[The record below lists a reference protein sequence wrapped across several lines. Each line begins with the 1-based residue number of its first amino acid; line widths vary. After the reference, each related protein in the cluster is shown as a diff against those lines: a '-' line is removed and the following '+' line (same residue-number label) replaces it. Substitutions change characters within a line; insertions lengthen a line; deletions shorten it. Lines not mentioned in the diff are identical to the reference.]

1 MLLAKIKEALSSL
14 YEDIQETE
22 EVPAAAAAAA
32 VDTAAADAA
41 ATAAAA
47 AAAADAADAAEVQA
61 EETASEQEE
70 SKVEEAEEPE
80 EPAPPP
86 GPQETDYKA
95 KGYHLDVD
103 LPPEKI
109 PEAAE
114 ILLRENFFIESITG
128 VDWIDDGQLESVYDF
143 NHFDELCRVVLRTR
157 TDRDNPA
164 IPTIS
169 HIYQGAN
176 WHERETHDF
185 FGIKF
190 IDHPNLEP
198 LLLPEDADF
207 HPLLKD
213 FKA

>member
-1 MLLAKIKEALSSL
+1 MLLAKIKEALASL
-14 YEDIQETE
+14 YEDIEVAEEAPDAAEAVADDTTAAEESETE
-22 EVPAAAAAAA
+22 APAAA
-32 VDTAAADAA
+32 DDA
-41 ATAAAA
+41 ATAAAEQA
-47 AAAADAADAAEVQA
+47 QAEDAAP
-61 EETASEQEE
+61 EQEDT
-70 SKVEEAEEPE
+70 EAEE
-80 EPAPPP
+80 EPQAPP
-86 GPQETDYKA
+86 GPRNTDYPA

-109 PEAAE
+109 PAAAE
-114 ILLRENFFIESITG
+114 ILLQENFFIESITG

-157 TDRDNPA
+157 TDRSNPE

-190 IDHPNLEP
+190 IGHPNLEP